1 MADPPQ
7 PSSGDNLSQILRKI
21 DRALAEGQALREKV
35 VKKIEQRRKSPI
47 WPERRRGIRKNR
59 RTDLS

>member
-1 MADPPQ
+1 
-7 PSSGDNLSQILRKI
+7 LR
-21 DRALAEGQALREKV
+21 QKV
-35 VKKIEQRRKSPI
+35 VKKMEQRRKNPI